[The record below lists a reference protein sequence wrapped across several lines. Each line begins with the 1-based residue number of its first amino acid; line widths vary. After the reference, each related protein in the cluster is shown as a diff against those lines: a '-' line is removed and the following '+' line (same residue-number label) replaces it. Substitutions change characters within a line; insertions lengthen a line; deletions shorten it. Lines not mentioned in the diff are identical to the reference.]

1 MGGRIIMNVFMI
13 EMKAHRK
20 SLIIWCIA
28 ILLMVGTGM
37 SKYGVF
43 STSGQSLNDV
53 MSKLPKALQS
63 LFGIGVFDLSKA
75 SDFYAIL
82 FLYLVLMTTIHAAML
97 GANIISKEERDK
109 TTEFLMVKPI
119 SRDRI
124 ITAKLSAAFVNI
136 IILNMVTLI
145 SSIAIVG
152 YFGKGEAVN
161 TDIGLLMA
169 GMFILQLIF
178 MVIGTALAA
187 VSRKPKTAPTVATGI
202 LLVTYLLSMVI
213 DINTKFESLKYITPF
228 KYFEAKNL
236 ISGRGFEP
244 VFVILSVLII
254 VGLVSSTYLFYRKRD
269 LNV

>member
-1 MGGRIIMNVFMI
+1 MNVFVI

-28 ILLMVGTGM
+28 ILLMVGSGM
-37 SKYGVF
+37 SKYEVF
-43 STSGQSLNDV
+43 STSGQSINDV
-53 MSKLPKALQS
+53 MNKLPKVVQS
-63 LFGIGVFDLSKA
+63 IFGIGAFDLSKA
-75 SDFYAIL
+75 SGFYALL

-97 GANIISKEERDK
+97 GANIIAKEERDK

-119 SRDRI
+119 SRNKI

-136 IILNMVTLI
+136 VILNLVTLI

-152 YFGKGEAVN
+152 YFSKGESVN
-161 TDIGLLMA
+161 GDIELLMA
-169 GMFILQLIF
+169 GMFILQLMF
-178 MVIGTALAA
+178 MFIGTALAA
-187 VSRKPKTAPTVATGI
+187 VSKKPKTAPAVATGLI
-202 LLVTYLLSMVI
+202 LAAYLLSTAI
-213 DINTKFESLKYITPF
+213 DINSKLENLKFFTPF

-236 ISGRGFEP
+236 LPSGGFEP

-254 VGLVSSTYLFYRKRD
+254 AVLLSTTYVFYRRRD

>member
-1 MGGRIIMNVFMI
+1 MNVFII
-13 EMKAHRK
+13 EMKAHKK

-37 SKYGVF
+37 SKYEVF
-43 STSGQSLNDV
+43 STSGQSINDV
-53 MSKLPKALQS
+53 MSKLPKAIQS
-63 LFGIGVFDLSKA
+63 IFGIGVFDLSKA
-75 SDFYAIL
+75 SGFYALL

-119 SRDRI
+119 SRDKI

-136 IILNMVTLI
+136 TVLNLVTLI
-145 SSIAIVG
+145 SSVVIVG
-152 YFGKGEAVN
+152 YFSKGESVN
-161 TDIGLLMA
+161 APIILLMA
-169 GMFILQLIF
+169 GMFILQLMF
-178 MVIGTALAA
+178 MLIGTALAA
-187 VSRKPKTAPTVATGI
+187 VSKKPKTAPSVATGI
-202 LLVTYLLSMVI
+202 ILVAYLLSTAI
-213 DINTKFESLKYITPF
+213 DINTKLESLKYMTPL

-236 ISGRGFEP
+236 IPSGGFEP

-254 VGLVSSTYLFYRKRD
+254 AASLSLTYVFYRKRD

>member
-1 MGGRIIMNVFMI
+1 MNVFMI

-37 SKYGVF
+37 SKYEVF
-43 STSGQSLNDV
+43 STSGQSLNE
-53 MSKLPKALQS
+53 MISQLPKAVQS
-63 LFGIGVFDLSKA
+63 IFGVGVFDLSKA
-75 SDFYAIL
+75 SGFYAII

-119 SRDRI
+119 SRDKI
-124 ITAKLSAAFVNI
+124 ITAKLLASFINI
-136 IILNMVTLI
+136 IVLNIVTLI

-152 YFGKGEAVN
+152 YFGKGESVN
-161 TDIGLLMA
+161 SDIGLLMA

-178 MVIGTALAA
+178 MFIGTALAA
-187 VSRKPKTAPTVATGI
+187 VGKKPKTAPAVATGI
-202 LLVTYLLSMVI
+202 LLAAYLLSMVI
-213 DINTKFESLKYITPF
+213 DINTKLESLKYITPF

-236 ISGRGFEP
+236 ISSGGFEP
-244 VFVILSVLII
+244 VFVFLSISIIAVLLG
-254 VGLVSSTYLFYRKRD
+254 VTYVFYRKRD